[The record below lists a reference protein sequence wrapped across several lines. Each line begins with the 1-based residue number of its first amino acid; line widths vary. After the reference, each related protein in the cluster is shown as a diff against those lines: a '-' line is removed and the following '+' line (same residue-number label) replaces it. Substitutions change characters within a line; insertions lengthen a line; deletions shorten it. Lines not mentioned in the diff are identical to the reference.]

1 MPDMEKSYKTEFT
14 NMVMISRDDGMVLVQ
29 ERKLYWKGIAFPGG
43 HAEPGESFERSA
55 EREILEETGLTVK
68 NLELCG
74 TVHCE
79 CPERKEKYIV
89 FLYRTSD
96 FSGELISETEE
107 GKVFWVKEDELKKM
121 KLCNNFEKDLELFTG
136 NRCTESHIEYK

>member
-14 NMVMISRDDGMVLVQ
+14 NMVMIRRDDGMVLVQ

-74 TVHCE
+74 IVHWDY
-79 CPERKEKYIV
+79 PERKEKFIV

-107 GKVFWVKEDELKKM
+107 GKVFWVKEDELKNM
-121 KLCNNFEKDLELFTG
+121 KLCSNFEKYLQLFT
-136 NRCTESHIEYK
+136 CDVVTEFHAVYK

>member
-1 MPDMEKSYKTEFT
+1 MSDMEKSYKTEFT
-14 NMVMISRDDGMVLVQ
+14 NMVMIRRDDGMVLVQ
-29 ERKLYWKGIAFPGG
+29 ERILHWKGIAFPGG
-43 HAEPGESFERSA
+43 HAEPGESFERAA

-74 TVHCE
+74 IVHWD
-79 CPERKEKYIV
+79 CPERKEKFIV

-107 GKVFWVKEDELKKM
+107 GKVFWVKEDELKNM

>member
-1 MPDMEKSYKTEFT
+1 MSDMERSYKTEFT
-14 NMVMISRDDGMVLVQ
+14 NMVMIRRDDGMVLVQ
-29 ERKLYWKGIAFPGG
+29 ERILHWKGIAFPGG
-43 HAEPGESFERSA
+43 HADPGESFERSA

-74 TVHCE
+74 IVHWD
-79 CPERKEKYIV
+79 CPERKEKFIV

-107 GKVFWVKEDELKKM
+107 GKVFWVKEDELKNM

>member
-1 MPDMEKSYKTEFT
+1 MSDMERSYKTEFT
-14 NMVMISRDDGMVLVQ
+14 NMVMIRRDDGMVLVQ
-29 ERKLYWKGIAFPGG
+29 ERILHWKGIAFPGG
-43 HAEPGESFERSA
+43 HAEPGESFERAA

-74 TVHCE
+74 IVHWD
-79 CPERKEKYIV
+79 CPERKEKFIV

-96 FSGELISETEE
+96 FSGELINETEE
-107 GKVFWVKEDELKKM
+107 GKVFWVKEDELKNM

>member
-1 MPDMEKSYKTEFT
+1 MPDMERSYKTEFT
-14 NMVMISRDDGMVLVQ
+14 NMVMIRRDDGMVLVQ
-29 ERKLYWKGIAFPGG
+29 ERILYWKGIAFPGG

-74 TVHCE
+74 IVHWD
-79 CPERKEKYIV
+79 CPERKEKFIV

-107 GKVFWVKEDELKKM
+107 GKVFWVKEDELKNM
-121 KLCNNFEKDLELFTG
+121 KLCNNFEKYLELFT
-136 NRCTESHIEYK
+136 CDVVTEFHAVYK

>member
-14 NMVMISRDDGMVLVQ
+14 NMVMIRRDDGMVLVQ
-29 ERKLYWKGIAFPGG
+29 ERILYWKGIAFPGG
-43 HAEPGESFERSA
+43 HVDPGESFERSA

-74 TVHCE
+74 IVHWD
-79 CPERKEKYIV
+79 CPERKEKFIV

-96 FSGELISETEE
+96 FSGELINETEE
-107 GKVFWVKEDELKKM
+107 GKVFWVKEDELKNM

>member
-1 MPDMEKSYKTEFT
+1 MSDMEKSYKTEFT
-14 NMVMISRDDGMVLVQ
+14 NMVMIRRDDGMVLVQ
-29 ERKLYWKGIAFPGG
+29 ERILYWKGIAFPGG

-74 TVHCE
+74 IVHWD
-79 CPERKEKYIV
+79 CPERKEKFIV

-107 GKVFWVKEDELKKM
+107 GKVFWVKEDELKNM
-121 KLCNNFEKDLELFTG
+121 KLCNNFEKDLELFT
-136 NRCTESHIEYK
+136 CDVVTEFHAVYK

>member
-1 MPDMEKSYKTEFT
+1 MSDMERSYKTEFT
-14 NMVMISRDDGMVLVQ
+14 NMVMIRRDDGMVLVQ

-74 TVHCE
+74 IVHWD
-79 CPERKEKYIV
+79 CPERKEKFIV

-107 GKVFWVKEDELKKM
+107 GKVFWVKEDELKNM

>member
-1 MPDMEKSYKTEFT
+1 
-14 NMVMISRDDGMVLVQ
+14 MVMIRRDDGMVLVQ

-74 TVHCE
+74 IVHWD

-107 GKVFWVKEDELKKM
+107 GKVFWVKEDELKNM
-121 KLCNNFEKDLELFTG
+121 KLCSNFEKYLELFTG

>member
-1 MPDMEKSYKTEFT
+1 MSDMEKSYKTEFT
-14 NMVMISRDDGMVLVQ
+14 NMVMIRRDDGMVLVQ
-29 ERKLYWKGIAFPGG
+29 ERILYWKGIAFPGG
-43 HAEPGESFERSA
+43 HVDPGESFERSA

-74 TVHCE
+74 IVHWD
-79 CPERKEKYIV
+79 CPERKEKFIV

-96 FSGELISETEE
+96 FSGELINETEE
-107 GKVFWVKEDELKKM
+107 GKVFWVKEDELKNM

>member
-1 MPDMEKSYKTEFT
+1 MPDMERSYKTEFT
-14 NMVMISRDDGMVLVQ
+14 NMVMIRRDDGMVLVQ
-29 ERKLYWKGIAFPGG
+29 ERILYWKGIAFPGG

-74 TVHCE
+74 IVHWD
-79 CPERKEKYIV
+79 CPERKEKFIV

-107 GKVFWVKEDELKKM
+107 GKVFWVKEDELKNM
-121 KLCNNFEKDLELFTG
+121 KLCSNFEKYLELFT
-136 NRCTESHIEYK
+136 CDVVTEFHAVYK

>member
-14 NMVMISRDDGMVLVQ
+14 NMVMIRRDDGMVLVQ
-29 ERKLYWKGIAFPGG
+29 ERILHWKGIAFPGG

-74 TVHCE
+74 IVHWD
-79 CPERKEKYIV
+79 CPERKEKFIV

-96 FSGELISETEE
+96 FSGELINETEE
-107 GKVFWVKEDELKKM
+107 GKVFWVKEDELKNM

>member
-14 NMVMISRDDGMVLVQ
+14 NMVMIRRDDGMVLVQ

-74 TVHCE
+74 IVHWD
-79 CPERKEKYIV
+79 CPERKEKFIV

-96 FSGELISETEE
+96 FSGELINETEE
-107 GKVFWVKEDELKKM
+107 GKVFWVKEDELKNI
-121 KLCNNFEKDLELFTG
+121 KLCSNFEKDLELFT
-136 NRCTESHIEYK
+136 CDVVTEFHAVYK

>member
-14 NMVMISRDDGMVLVQ
+14 NMVMIRRDDGMVLVQ
-29 ERKLYWKGIAFPGG
+29 ERILCWKGIAFPGG

-74 TVHCE
+74 IVHWD
-79 CPERKEKYIV
+79 CPERKEKFIV

-96 FSGELISETEE
+96 FSGELINETEE
-107 GKVFWVKEDELKKM
+107 GKVFWVKEDELKNM

>member
-1 MPDMEKSYKTEFT
+1 MPDMERSYKTEFT
-14 NMVMISRDDGMVLVQ
+14 NMVMIRRDDGMVLVQ
-29 ERKLYWKGIAFPGG
+29 ERILHWKGIAFPGG

-74 TVHCE
+74 IVHWD
-79 CPERKEKYIV
+79 CPERKEKFIV

-107 GKVFWVKEDELKKM
+107 GKVFWVKEDELKNM

>member
-1 MPDMEKSYKTEFT
+1 MSDMEKSYKTEFT
-14 NMVMISRDDGMVLVQ
+14 NMVMIRRDDGMVLVQ
-29 ERKLYWKGIAFPGG
+29 ERILHWKGIAFPGG

-74 TVHCE
+74 IVHWD
-79 CPERKEKYIV
+79 CPERKEKFIV

-96 FSGELISETEE
+96 FSGELINETEE
-107 GKVFWVKEDELKKM
+107 GKVFWVKEDELKNM

>member
-14 NMVMISRDDGMVLVQ
+14 NMVMIRRDDGMVLVQ

-74 TVHCE
+74 TVHWE
-79 CPERKEKYIV
+79 CPERKEKYVV

-107 GKVFWVKEDELKKM
+107 GKVFWVKEDELKNM
-121 KLCNNFEKDLELFTG
+121 KLCSNFEKYLELFT
-136 NRCTESHIEYK
+136 CDVVTEFHAVYK

>member
-1 MPDMEKSYKTEFT
+1 MSDMEKSYKTEFT
-14 NMVMISRDDGMVLVQ
+14 NMVMIRRDDGMVLVQ
-29 ERKLYWKGIAFPGG
+29 ERILHWKGIAFPGG

-74 TVHCE
+74 IVHWD
-79 CPERKEKYIV
+79 CPERKEKFIV

-107 GKVFWVKEDELKKM
+107 GKVFWVKEDELKNM

>member
-14 NMVMISRDDGMVLVQ
+14 NMVMIRRDDGMVLVQ

-74 TVHCE
+74 IVHWD
-79 CPERKEKYIV
+79 CPERKEKFIV

-96 FSGELISETEE
+96 FSGELINETEE
-107 GKVFWVKEDELKKM
+107 GKVFWVKEDELKNM

>member
-1 MPDMEKSYKTEFT
+1 MPDMERSYKTEFT
-14 NMVMISRDDGMVLVQ
+14 NMVMIRRDDGMVLVQ
-29 ERKLYWKGIAFPGG
+29 ERILHWKGIAFPGG
-43 HAEPGESFERSA
+43 HVDPGESFERSA

-74 TVHCE
+74 IVHWD
-79 CPERKEKYIV
+79 CPERKEKFIV

-107 GKVFWVKEDELKKM
+107 GKVFWVKEDELKNM
-121 KLCNNFEKDLELFTG
+121 KLCNNFEKYLELFT
-136 NRCTESHIEYK
+136 CDVVTEFHAVYK

>member
-1 MPDMEKSYKTEFT
+1 MSDMERSYKTEFT
-14 NMVMISRDDGMVLVQ
+14 NMVMIRRDDGMVLVQ

-74 TVHCE
+74 IVHWD
-79 CPERKEKYIV
+79 CPERKEKFIV

-96 FSGELISETEE
+96 FSGVLISETEE
-107 GKVFWVKEDELKKM
+107 GKVFWVKEDELKNM

>member
-14 NMVMISRDDGMVLVQ
+14 NMVMIRRDDGMVLVQ
-29 ERKLYWKGIAFPGG
+29 ERILYWKGIAFPGG

-74 TVHCE
+74 IVHWD
-79 CPERKEKYIV
+79 CPERKEKFIV

-107 GKVFWVKEDELKKM
+107 GKVFWVKEDELKNM
-121 KLCNNFEKDLELFTG
+121 KLCSNFEKYLELFT
-136 NRCTESHIEYK
+136 CDVVTEFHAVYK

>member
-1 MPDMEKSYKTEFT
+1 MSDMERSYKTEFT
-14 NMVMISRDDGMVLVQ
+14 NMVMIRRDDGMVLVQ

-74 TVHCE
+74 IVHWD
-79 CPERKEKYIV
+79 CPERKEKFIV

-107 GKVFWVKEDELKKM
+107 GKVFWVKEDELKNM
-121 KLCNNFEKDLELFTG
+121 KLCSNFEKDLELFTG

>member
-1 MPDMEKSYKTEFT
+1 
-14 NMVMISRDDGMVLVQ
+14 MVMIRRDDGMVLVQ
-29 ERKLYWKGIAFPGG
+29 ERILHWKGIAFPGG
-43 HAEPGESFERSA
+43 HVDPGESFERSA

-74 TVHCE
+74 IVHWD
-79 CPERKEKYIV
+79 CPERKEKFIV

-107 GKVFWVKEDELKKM
+107 GKVFWVKEDELKNM
-121 KLCNNFEKDLELFTG
+121 KL
-136 NRCTESHIEYK
+136 

>member
-1 MPDMEKSYKTEFT
+1 MSDMERSYKTEFT
-14 NMVMISRDDGMVLVQ
+14 NMVMIRRDDGMVLVQ

-74 TVHCE
+74 IVHWD
-79 CPERKEKYIV
+79 CPERKEKFIV

-96 FSGELISETEE
+96 FSGELINETEE
-107 GKVFWVKEDELKKM
+107 GKVFWVKEDELKNM

>member
-1 MPDMEKSYKTEFT
+1 MSDMERSYKTEFT
-14 NMVMISRDDGMVLVQ
+14 NMVMIRRDDGMVLVQ
-29 ERKLYWKGIAFPGG
+29 ERILHWKGIAFPGG

-74 TVHCE
+74 IVHWD
-79 CPERKEKYIV
+79 CPERKEKFIV

-107 GKVFWVKEDELKKM
+107 GKVFWVKEDELKNM

>member
-1 MPDMEKSYKTEFT
+1 MSDMEKSYKTEFT
-14 NMVMISRDDGMVLVQ
+14 NMVMIRRDDGMVLVQ
-29 ERKLYWKGIAFPGG
+29 ERILHWKGIAFPGG
-43 HAEPGESFERSA
+43 HAEPGESFEIAA

-74 TVHCE
+74 IVHWD
-79 CPERKEKYIV
+79 CPERKEKFIV

-107 GKVFWVKEDELKKM
+107 GKVFWVKEDELKNM

>member
-1 MPDMEKSYKTEFT
+1 MSDMEKSYKTEFT
-14 NMVMISRDDGMVLVQ
+14 NMVMIRRDDGMVLVQ
-29 ERKLYWKGIAFPGG
+29 ERILHWKGIAFPGG
-43 HAEPGESFERSA
+43 HAEPGESFERAA

-74 TVHCE
+74 IVHWD
-79 CPERKEKYIV
+79 CPERKEKFIV

-96 FSGELISETEE
+96 FSGELINETEE
-107 GKVFWVKEDELKKM
+107 GKVFWVKEDELKNM